1 MNKWKALAIL
11 FSVLSFGAIQETLR
25 IFTSTDSDISNN
37 RTSLIPMSIILT
49 GLFIFLAIRFWIK
62 SSKQQGL

>member
-1 MNKWKALAIL
+1 MNKWKVLAIL
-11 FSVLSFGAIQETLR
+11 FSVLGFGAIQETFR

-37 RTSLIPMSIILT
+37 RTSLIPMAIILT
-49 GLFIFLAIRFWIK
+49 GFFIFLAIRFWIK